1 MNEEKPHITCDIKSE
16 WTGWLNCVR
25 RLQSCAHNQ
34 EGLAIAQLTVL
45 LSQDGTPVLWT
56 SPKITKLEPKR
67 RITAEQ
73 IQALVDLFGD
83 DILSMLQ
90 EAM

>member
-1 MNEEKPHITCDIKSE
+1 MTTQDIKSD
-16 WTGWLNCVR
+16 WLNIIR
-25 RLQSCAHNQ
+25 RLQSCAYNQ

-56 SPKITKLEPKR
+56 SPKITKLEPKK
-67 RITAEQ
+67 RITTEQ
-73 IQALVDLFGD
+73 MQSLVELFGD

-90 EAM
+90 AIE